1 MLSFRFHKLDLS
13 LDLIKNDHMK
23 MLKYIFTA
31 IILLLVAY
39 SCMSDSEN
47 REVRFSK
54 SDLSELTIYYG
65 SKEGVKTVEI
75 GGDSIQDMD
84 SLHLAIMNNYFKS
97 QFRSDRERFEG
108 GGVRYEFSN
117 NRVTYINRNNT
128 SLGQLVST
136 YEFRDDSLFIDL
148 SDGSQYFAG
157 LGTSPSDI
165 HYHSGFAYYYFYEDS
180 ITPKKDTLKVLRDS
194 TIFTKDELLT
204 NKLIAE
210 KFGFTEDFSDM
221 AAKDTI
227 VWCNVIYRF
236 SK

>member
-1 MLSFRFHKLDLS
+1 M
-13 LDLIKNDHMK
+13 
-23 MLKYIFTA
+23 
-31 IILLLVAY
+31 VAY

-47 REVRFSK
+47 REVRFSR
-54 SDLSELTIYYG
+54 SDLSGLTIYYG
-65 SKEGVKTVEI
+65 SEEGVKTVEI
-75 GGDSIQDMD
+75 GGDSIQNMD

-108 GGVRYEFSN
+108 GVVRYEFSDDH
-117 NRVTYINRNNT
+117 VTYINLKDT
-128 SLGQLVST
+128 IGQLVAK
-136 YEFRDDSLFIDL
+136 YEFRDDSLFINL

-194 TIFTKDELLT
+194 TIFTKDKLLT

-210 KFGFTEDFSDM
+210 KFGFTEDLSDM